1 MKGYLVKAPN
11 LKHIYIYIYVHERLE
26 ITVKCCNI
34 GFCLFPMQMQKG
46 NEVLKK
52 AKAKSEQIEK
62 KGDKVSVKSVNNSQC
77 VMQL

>member
-1 MKGYLVKAPN
+1 
-11 LKHIYIYIYVHERLE
+11 
-26 ITVKCCNI
+26 
-34 GFCLFPMQMQKG
+34 MQKG

-77 VMQL
+77 VMWLWLLLILTCYNFILKNNEFQLIQSVLIDR